1 MIECPTVP
9 IQALLELPD
18 TLRVLIPIYNYDSV
32 QVSPFGY
39 YDDATMELYRRGDSP
54 FQFVLSGLLCRR
66 RRKAVHLQPQP
77 FCCITPQSP
86 QYLKQTARFF
96 VSTIQGFRTLLQT
109 TYKDGHL
116 PRKTKEIVAV
126 ACSVAVQSQSCVIA
140 HVKKAI
146 DAGASKDEILEA
158 GAIGVEM
165 GGGPSLVFAKDAIDV
180 AEALLK

>member
-1 MIECPTVP
+1 MKPVAKAIEDRNECQQK
-9 IQALLELPD
+9 IRKEMPD
-18 TLRVLIPIYNYDSV
+18 
-32 QVSPFGY
+32 
-39 YDDATMELYRRGDSP
+39 LY
-54 FQFVLSGLLCRR
+54 
-66 RRKAVHLQPQP
+66 
-77 FCCITPQSP
+77 
-86 QYLKQTARFF
+86 
-96 VSTIQGFRTLLQT
+96 QGFRTLLQT

-116 PRKTKEIVAV
+116 PRKTKEVVAV
-126 ACSVAVQSQSCVIA
+126 ACSIAVQSESCVLA